1 MTGHIVIRSS
11 PVNLTRRQPLL
22 AGTLTPPGTPSPPMG
37 TMHKSSSNVGEVA
50 GGTAAG
56 CVVVCCCCPCV
67 LVEFLV
73 LAVYKVPAAICRR
86 MLRKRRQKMIKKRK
100 GLLQQAAA
108 ESLPDGGVGDFHHPS
123 YSDELSDVDFK
134 EFETVKVSI
143 DGSAEAVEL
152 DKQMW
157 DQFNS
162 TGFWRSPSQR
172 HT

>member
-1 MTGHIVIRSS
+1 MAGHIVIRSS
-11 PVNLTRRQPLL
+11 PVDLTRRQPLI
-22 AGTLTPPGTPSPPMG
+22 AGTLTPPGTPLPPPPR

-56 CVVVCCCCPCV
+56 CFVVCCCCPCV
-67 LVEFLV
+67 LVEFVL
-73 LAVYKVPAAICRR
+73 LAVYKVPATICRR
-86 MLRKRRQKMIKKRK
+86 ILRKRRRKMIKKKK
-100 GLLQQAAA
+100 GLLQQAA
-108 ESLPDGGVGDFHHPS
+108 EISPNGRGGFHHPS
-123 YSDELSDVDFK
+123 YSDELSDVDFR